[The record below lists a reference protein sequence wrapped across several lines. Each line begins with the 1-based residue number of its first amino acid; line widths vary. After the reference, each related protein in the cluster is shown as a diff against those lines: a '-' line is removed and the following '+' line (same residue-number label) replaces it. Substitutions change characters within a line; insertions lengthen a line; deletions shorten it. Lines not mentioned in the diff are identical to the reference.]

1 MKLAYMLAAI
11 AIIAAPITVKAA
23 DAAPKPYALDYC
35 VFSGDKLGA
44 MGKVKSE
51 VYEGQEIKFCCNDCK
66 KTFDKDPAAGLK
78 KYNDAVASK
87 SSGGKSISN

>member
-1 MKLAYMLAAI
+1 MKLTYLLAAI
-11 AIIAAPITVKAA
+11 AMIAAPVTTKAA
-23 DAAPKPYALDYC
+23 DAAPKPYALEYC

-51 VYEGQEIKFCCNDCK
+51 VYEGQEMKFCCNDCK

-78 KYNDAVASK
+78 KYQAAVASK
-87 SSGGKSISN
+87 SSGGKSAGN